1 MPNLTLDRKSF
12 LRSLAMTGAAV
23 ALPSASLFASDSP
36 TPARRRLLR
45 VAHITDIHVMPG
57 RVPEYGMA
65 TALHEVNAL
74 ADRPDFAIA
83 GGDMIMDS
91 MSTARDKVKE
101 MWRTF
106 HGIMKA
112 DNSLD
117 VHHTIGNHD
126 IFNIGKSAGAFA
138 DGKKWAC
145 EEFQIPHQYY
155 TFDKGRWRFI
165 ILDSVHTRGVPG
177 YIGRLDEEQMAWLK
191 QTLTAT
197 PAGMYV
203 CVVSHI
209 PLLAVCTTFD
219 GSRVRGNQWRIGGG
233 DLHEDARE
241 VKDLFHTTKNVK
253 ACLSGHI
260 HLISALSTTAMALS
274 AAAGG
279 LATTRSFRLHLR

>member
-1 MPNLTLDRKSF
+1 
-12 LRSLAMTGAAV
+12 
-23 ALPSASLFASDSP
+23 
-36 TPARRRLLR
+36 
-45 VAHITDIHVMPG
+45 
-57 RVPEYGMA
+57 
-65 TALHEVNAL
+65 
-74 ADRPDFAIA
+74 
-83 GGDMIMDS
+83 
-91 MSTARDKVKE
+91 
-101 MWRTF
+101 
-106 HGIMKA
+106 MKA

-260 HLISALSTTAMALS
+260 HLIDELDYLGTKYYCNGAVCGRWWAGDNQEFPPAFAVMNFYDDGTTE
-274 AAAGG
+274 
-279 LATTRSFRLHLR
+279 RELHYYKWQG